1 MMGREQGT
9 CDAFCVL
16 YVTDESL
23 NSASETNMTL
33 YVNWNVNK
41 NLKHKQSKTLSV
53 SVKNSYCYKKLTS
66 TF

>member
-1 MMGREQGT
+1 MGREEGI
-9 CDAFCVL
+9 CDARWVL

-23 NSASETNMTL
+23 NSAPETNMTL

-41 NLKHKQSKTLSV
+41 NLKHKQNKTLSV